1 MRKDLPRSE
10 PSMLS
15 PLNVRWLKM
24 APLDPTGQ
32 PKYLPAR
39 AIRQEVQTQ
48 PMKYSCRKMSTQSN
62 QASREKEGRELPTG
76 YKTLRRDAN

>member
-1 MRKDLPRSE
+1 MP
-10 PSMLS
+10 S

-32 PKYLPAR
+32 PKHLPAR
-39 AIRQEVQTQ
+39 ATWQEVQTQ
-48 PMKYSCRKMSTQSN
+48 PMKYSCQKTSMQSN
-62 QASREKEGRELPTG
+62 QASREKEGRELLTG

>member
-1 MRKDLPRSE
+1 
-10 PSMLS
+10 MLS

-32 PKYLPAR
+32 PKYLPAC
-39 AIRQEVQTQ
+39 ATWQEVQTQ
-48 PMKYSCRKMSTQSN
+48 PMKYSCQKTSTQSN
-62 QASREKEGRELPTG
+62 QASRENEGRELLTG